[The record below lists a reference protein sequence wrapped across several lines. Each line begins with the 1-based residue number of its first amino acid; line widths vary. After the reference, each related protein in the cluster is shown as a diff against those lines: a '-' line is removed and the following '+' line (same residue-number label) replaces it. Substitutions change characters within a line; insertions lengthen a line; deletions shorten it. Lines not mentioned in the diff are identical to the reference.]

1 MFESGSYRS
10 WAGSFG
16 FARGWLTWCG
26 TPTGSMSE
34 GRDDGPAPAAP
45 IRDVPIKDVPIRD
58 VPMED
63 VLKSDVSSTPP
74 HPQVGHWQAPAR
86 KVFGPLLRGLWSA
99 EVEGIEHVPT
109 DGPALIA
116 PNHISFIDSMFVL
129 ALLPRRTLAVG
140 KAEYM
145 DSWKTKWFPAI
156 GMIPLDRSAWVSPN
170 GVRHR
175 R

>member
-1 MFESGSYRS
+1 
-10 WAGSFG
+10 
-16 FARGWLTWCG
+16 
-26 TPTGSMSE
+26 MSE
-34 GRDDGPAPAAP
+34 GRDDGPAPA
-45 IRDVPIKDVPIRD
+45 VPIKD

-99 EVEGIEHVPT
+99 EVEGIENVPT

-156 GMIPLDRSAWVSPN
+156 GMGTVPVERHG
-170 GVRHR
+170 GVADHDQIEPERMIQTLVPGEPRLESGPVVVEGGR
-175 R
+175 RRRIDVGLG